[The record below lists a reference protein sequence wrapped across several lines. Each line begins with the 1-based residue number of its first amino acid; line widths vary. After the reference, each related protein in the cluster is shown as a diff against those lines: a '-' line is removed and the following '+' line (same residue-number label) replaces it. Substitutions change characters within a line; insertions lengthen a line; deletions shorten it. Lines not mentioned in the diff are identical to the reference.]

1 MHHKPPYLIHK
12 KLKQMHLYMIDKD
25 IEAIIKI
32 SIDPRF
38 EIRDFL
44 NELWNEWIILG
55 KHECFHQI
63 RRDIIILLF

>member
-1 MHHKPPYLIHK
+1 
-12 KLKQMHLYMIDKD
+12 MINKD
-25 IEAIIKI
+25 IRAIVQI

-44 NELWNEWIILG
+44 NEVQNEWMILG

-63 RRDIIILLF
+63 RHDIIILLFQFF